1 MKQVRGTESGG
12 WLGKASLN
20 MCSLSRDLPV
30 SGERECREEEAAC
43 AKVEVGARHGFSSQY
58 QPPVSPKLFL
68 SPFFSSRLQFV

>member
-1 MKQVRGTESGG
+1 MKQARGTESGG

-20 MCSLSRDLPV
+20 MCYVSRDLPV
-30 SGERECREEEAAC
+30 SGERERREGEART
-43 AKVEVGARHGFSSQY
+43 KVDVGARHGFSSQH